1 MKTKSLKS
9 FLMLV
14 ASIMVLASCERELI
28 YLLDPFSEEV
38 TEGYGNSEM
47 RSRDIHQPALTP
59 PANPGVIKA
68 GDAKSAGNITL
79 ANGSRQYLRIV
90 NLGFTFTGA
99 GAQAV
104 DSISFTIR
112 GFAQV
117 KVKVVD
123 NKFAIDGIRVPANTF
138 TDIMLIYK
146 LDDIVPSGIEE
157 GAQITLSLTS
167 FSTDEAMVTL
177 PNSGRYPNPINLD
190 KISLDSDDDGNGDD
204 DDGDDDDGDGDDD
217 GDDDENGELKA
228 STWLSEPNLS
238 YANPFAITGNS
249 LSSEMSFTINST
261 SAKTLKSLVASF
273 GENGK
278 AVKMLRYSLNGGDWK
293 IIKAVN
299 GKINFENLS
308 LKSGENSF
316 KAYFSLLPNTDV
328 SNGSAL
334 SFSFVSLDDGE
345 GGTTFSSGKFPD
357 ALNVGSV
364 HTSVS
369 ATVIKAGWFSYLRVP
384 ALVAAKD
391 AEADMMIHVIQLQ
404 MTGPAPAKIVS
415 VKFVNPYT
423 AFNAISGNDFKFT
436 DSWSFDLNDAN
447 RLEFKPDVS
456 NQNTFTVNFPS
467 KDIPCNGTYQR
478 ISIFAGVKNSGNTFD
493 SGAYTPGKFGLKL
506 ADKYDIVIQN
516 GLGQVIDLSDV
527 NIWQDGVLVN

>member
-14 ASIMVLASCERELI
+14 ALIMIFASCEREAI

-38 TEGYGNSEM
+38 RGVQGNTEM

-68 GDAKSAGNITL
+68 GEAKSAGNITL

-99 GAQAV
+99 GVKAV
-104 DSISFTIR
+104 DSVSFTIR
-112 GFAQV
+112 GFAEV

-123 NKFAIDGIRVPANTF
+123 NKFAINGIRVPANTF

-146 LDDIVPSGIEE
+146 LNNIIPTGIEE

-190 KISLDSDDDGNGDD
+190 KISLGSNDDGNGDGDGDND
-204 DDGDDDDGDGDDD
+204 DDDDDG
-217 GDDDENGELKA
+217 NGELKA

-238 YANPFAITGNS
+238 YTNSFAITGNS
-249 LSSEMSFTINST
+249 LSNEMSFTINST
-261 SAKTLKSLVASF
+261 STKTLKSLVASF

-278 AVKMLRYSLNGGDWK
+278 AVKMLRYSLNGDDWK

-316 KAYFSLLPNTDV
+316 KAYFSLLPNTNV

-345 GGTTFSSGKFPD
+345 GGTTFSSGKFPA
-357 ALNVGSV
+357 ALDVGSV
-364 HTSVS
+364 NTSVP
-369 ATVIKAGWFSYLRVP
+369 ATVINTGWFSYLRVP
-384 ALVAAKD
+384 ALVATRD
-391 AEADMMIHVIQLQ
+391 AEADIMIHVIQLQ

-415 VKFVNPYT
+415 VKFNNPYT

-447 RLEFKPDVS
+447 RLEFKPNVP

-467 KDIPCNGTYQR
+467 RDIPCNGAYQR

-506 ADKYDIVIQN
+506 ANKYDIVIHN
-516 GLGQVIDLSDV
+516 GVGQVIDLSDV